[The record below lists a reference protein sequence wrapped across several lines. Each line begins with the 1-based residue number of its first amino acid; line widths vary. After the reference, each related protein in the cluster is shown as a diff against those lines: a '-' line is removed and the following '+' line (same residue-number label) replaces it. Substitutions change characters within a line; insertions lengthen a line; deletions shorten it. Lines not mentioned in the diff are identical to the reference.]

1 MSEND
6 KDDINKIL
14 KFRKNLIKNILEMA
28 LSAGANS
35 SHFGGALSLSLIH
48 I

>member
-14 KFRKNLIKNILEMA
+14 KFRKNLIKNILEIPVFFKPILAMEKTN
-28 LSAGANS
+28 LK
-35 SHFGGALSLSLIH
+35 L
-48 I
+48 